1 MFQLERTLDMAEG
14 TLETGAQVLV
24 VEDETEIR
32 ELISLLL
39 LRQGHKVQQCASAL
53 EAIDSLKRTKFDLV
67 VLDWML
73 PQLSGIDLLQNHI
86 KASGQKIP
94 VLMVTAKA
102 EPQDIVQGLEA
113 GADDYIT
120 KPFEPSIFTARVKA
134 LLRRLE
140 LSKTNASN
148 QDIVQIGELK
158 MNLSSYEVTC
168 CGKLIHLTPS
178 EFKILS
184 NMALSRGKVLTRDH
198 LISVVQGDGIS
209 VTGRT
214 IDTHVFGLRKK
225 LDSCS
230 DSIETIRGVGYRI
243 KA

>member
-1 MFQLERTLDMAEG
+1 MEANTLD
-14 TLETGAQVLV
+14 TGAQVLV

-39 LRQGHKVQQCASAL
+39 LRQGHRVQQCSSAI
-53 EAIDSLKRTKFDLV
+53 EAIESLKKDQFDLV

-73 PQLSGIDLLQNHI
+73 PQMNGIEFLKNYI
-86 KASGQKIP
+86 KAQNKNTP

-102 EPQDIVQGLEA
+102 EPQDIVLGLEA

-120 KPFEPSIFTARVKA
+120 KPFEPAIFTARVKA
-134 LLRRLE
+134 LLRRLSLARSPAPQNSEIIQVGE
-140 LSKTNASN
+140 LSMSLA
-148 QDIVQIGELK
+148 
-158 MNLSSYEVTC
+158 SYEVIC
-168 CGKLIHLTPS
+168 CGEPIHLTPS

-184 NMALSRGKVLTRDH
+184 TMALSRGRVLTRDH
-198 LISVVQGDGIS
+198 LISVVQGEGIS

-225 LDSCS
+225 LNSCS
-230 DSIETIRGVGYRI
+230 EWIETIRGVGYRI
-243 KA
+243 KGA